1 MKLFGLGASQGP
13 LWGQRVPSFLLFPLP
28 VDEKAVSWT
37 WCAHA
42 MSLSPCLSK
51 KIPVCRRKG
60 RLMDL
65 VCACDGLSPL
75 PVEEKAISWIWS
87 ALAMGFSTASP
98 CLSKKRPSHGPSVRL
113 RWACPPACQ
122 GKGRLMDL
130 ACACDGIS
138 IHFLL
143 SVQEKAVL
151 WTWCALAMGFS
162 PCLSR
167 KNVSWPRVPQTAD
180 ITTICSQVGLQ
191 AKNAH
196 G

>member
-1 MKLFGLGASQGP
+1 MRLRWAF
-13 LWGQRVPSFLLFPLP
+13 PS
-28 VDEKAVSWT
+28 A
-37 WCAHA
+37 
-42 MSLSPCLSK
+42 CL
-51 KIPVCRRKG
+51 RKG
-60 RLMDL
+60 HLMDL

-75 PVEEKAISWIWS
+75 PVEEKAISWIWF

-130 ACACDGIS
+130 ACAGDGIS

-151 WTWCALAMGFS
+151 WTWCAFPMTFPPS
-162 PCLSR
+162 LSR
-167 KNVSWPRVPQTAD
+167 KRLFQGSPGKRYAA
-180 ITTICSQVGLQ
+180 Q
-191 AKNAH
+191 AQERLVQ
-196 G
+196 